1 MVEKKPSDNNTQ
13 KGSFSSKSI
22 SSKSFAL
29 ESFRYVPSAGEK
41 ITANVS
47 GQQPSLNIS
56 GEVKEV
62 EFKKSDTAPS
72 QLNIVFN
79 NYAPN
84 SFNSTIT
91 SNQSIFQYYSI
102 EYILTFTSQ
111 QDISIECRT
120 ILQAQIKDFEQEC
133 KKTKPDQGKLK
144 SILNYVCPIAKD
156 VGLMLVKYGLDS
168 GQLKF

>member
-1 MVEKKPSDNNTQ
+1 MVEKEPSDKNTQ
-13 KGSFSSKSI
+13 KGSFSSTSF

-29 ESFRYVPSAGEK
+29 ESFRYIPSVGEK

-47 GQQPSLNIS
+47 GQEPSLNIS

-62 EFKKSDTAPS
+62 EFKKSDTVPS
-72 QLNIVFN
+72 QFNIVFN

-133 KKTKPDQGKLK
+133 KKTNPDQGRLK

>member
-1 MVEKKPSDNNTQ
+1 MAKKKSNDQINTVS
-13 KGSFSSKSI
+13 GSL

-47 GQQPSLNIS
+47 GQHPSLNIS
-56 GEVKEV
+56 GEVKEI
-62 EFKKSDTAPS
+62 EFDKSDTVPS
-72 QLNIVFN
+72 QFNIIFN

-84 SFNSTIT
+84 SFNPIIT

-111 QDISIECRT
+111 QNISIECKT
-120 ILQAQIKDFEQEC
+120 ILRAQIKNFEQEC
-133 KKTKPDQGKLK
+133 KKSNPDQVKLK

-168 GQLKF
+168 GQLEF